1 MFEIKKQNVH
11 RTVETMEQV
20 QKYIA
25 DGYELIKDLNEQKSE
40 NFSSVDIDSL
50 NFNNLKTL
58 AKEKKIKGDSTM
70 TKTNLIKALKGLL

>member
-25 DGYELIKDLNEQKSE
+25 EGYELIKDLNEQKSE

-58 AKEKKIKGDSTM
+58 AKEKKIKR
-70 TKTNLIKALKGLL
+70 L

>member
-25 DGYELIKDLNEQKSE
+25 EGYELIKDLNKQKSE

-58 AKEKKIKGDSTM
+58 AKEKKIKGYSTM
-70 TKTNLIKALKGLL
+70 TKTNLIKALKGVL

>member
-25 DGYELIKDLNEQKSE
+25 EGYELIKDLNEQKSE

-58 AKEKKIKGDSTM
+58 AKEKKIKGYSTM

>member
-25 DGYELIKDLNEQKSE
+25 EGYELIKDLNKQKSE

-58 AKEKKIKGDSTM
+58 AKEKKIKGYSTM